1 MNIISIGTSFIAG
14 ILSFVSPCVLPLVPA
29 YISYITGSN
38 IKNIGEGTSNNV
50 KQTLIKSILF
60 SLGFSIVF
68 IIMGLTVTSISEL
81 LYKYKDI
88 LNKIAGT
95 ILIVLG
101 INLMGLIK
109 IKWLYK
115 SSNKINLINFKGN
128 AILIGIAFGF
138 GWTPCVGPILAG
150 ILVFASNMET
160 IFQGTMLLIIYSL
173 GLAIPFVLTALSIEK
188 LTKVFKKVS
197 KHSYIISI
205 VSGAMVAIIGI
216 LIFTNTLTK
225 LSGVLL

>member
-38 IKNIGEGTSNNV
+38 MKSLGEETKNNF
-50 KQTLIKSILF
+50 KKTLLNSALF

-68 IIMGLTVTSISEL
+68 IIMGLTATSISEL
-81 LYKYKDI
+81 LHEYKDI

-101 INLMGLIK
+101 INLMGLIR

-115 SSNKINLINFKGN
+115 SSNKINLIKLKDN
-128 AILIGIAFGF
+128 AFLIGIAFGF

-150 ILVFASNMET
+150 ILVYASNMET
-160 IFQGTMLLIIYSL
+160 IFQGTMLLIVYSL
-173 GLAIPFVLTALSIEK
+173 GLTIPFILTALFIEK
-188 LTKVFKKVS
+188 LTKIFKKIS
-197 KHSYIISI
+197 KYSHIVSI
-205 VSGAMVAIIGI
+205 VSGTIVTIIGI

-225 LSGVLL
+225 LNGIFL